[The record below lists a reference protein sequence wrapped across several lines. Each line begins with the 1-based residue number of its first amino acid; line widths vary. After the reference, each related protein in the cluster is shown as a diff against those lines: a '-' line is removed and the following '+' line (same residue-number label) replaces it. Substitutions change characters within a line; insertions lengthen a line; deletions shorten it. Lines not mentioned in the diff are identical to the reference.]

1 MRVFGL
7 LAALALLLG
16 LSPGIA
22 AASPARQGDPVNAAA
37 FTIWRNAGLPDMC
50 MANHNP
56 KVFMHYGPSTGSGF
70 CGQYD
75 DQFWSIGS
83 SGMIQNLFS
92 GNCLATHGAE
102 VFTST
107 CDSTYRDQR
116 WIGYP
121 PDPALLENRQYP
133 GMCLAAHANGY
144 VFVSACNPNYADQ
157 HWNR

>member
-1 MRVFGL
+1 
-7 LAALALLLG
+7 
-16 LSPGIA
+16 
-22 AASPARQGDPVNAAA
+22 
-37 FTIWRNAGLPDMC
+37 
-50 MANHNP
+50 
-56 KVFMHYGPSTGSGF
+56 MHHGRSTASGF

-75 DQFWSIGS
+75 DRFWSTSS

-121 PDPALLENRQYP
+121 PDPALPENRQ
-133 GMCLAAHANGY
+133 
-144 VFVSACNPNYADQ
+144 
-157 HWNR
+157 